1 LLKNRNINNRIMALR
16 NAKNFLTEKVKAGV
30 DSQTAELKS
39 QFEKVEAKVVT
50 LLDELVNVKSAHKSL
65 LETNWQLNEE
75 LDSVREELEEAKK
88 QYKVLAE
95 TIASTRKEV
104 TGGLIAAH
112 EEGRVFAGGKIVL
125 SKEEISEVEKVTK
138 DNPLTHPSFEEAKK
152 IYSNN
157 KKNPK

>member
-1 LLKNRNINNRIMALR
+1 LLKNRNINNRVMALR

-75 LDSVREELEEAKK
+75 LDGVRKELEETQK
-88 QYKVLAE
+88 QYKHLAE
-95 TIASTRKEV
+95 VVAQKEKKPSKSNPKEP
-104 TGGLIAAH
+104 IQ
-112 EEGRVFAGGKIVL
+112 
-125 SKEEISEVEKVTK
+125 KEE
-138 DNPLTHPSFEEAKK
+138 
-152 IYSNN
+152 
-157 KKNPK
+157 